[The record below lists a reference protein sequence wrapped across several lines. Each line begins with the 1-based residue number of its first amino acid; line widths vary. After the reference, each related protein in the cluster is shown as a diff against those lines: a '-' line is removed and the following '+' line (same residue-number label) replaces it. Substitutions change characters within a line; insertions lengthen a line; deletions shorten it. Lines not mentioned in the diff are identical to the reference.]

1 MNLGYDDIGTNLGYA
16 DNGTNQDYDRNG
28 TNQGYDRNGTIEK
41 ASLQYFWDIYKFVLY
56 ENGAK
61 YSTFI
66 ENCIMYCTKSGGN
79 TVQILESKKSTVFC
93 DSKIQCFFDK
103 WPESTV

>member
-28 TNQGYDRNGTIEK
+28 TIEK
-41 ASLQYFWDIYKFVLY
+41 ASLQYFWNINEFVLY

-61 YSTFI
+61 YSTFFI
-66 ENCIMYCTKSGGN
+66 NG
-79 TVQILESKKSTVFC
+79 L
-93 DSKIQCFFDK
+93 
-103 WPESTV
+103 